1 MQKITPFLWFDTQAE
16 DAMKF
21 YTSVFKNSKAGVVT
35 HYGEAGPA
43 PKGTVMTASFELEG
57 LQFTTLNGGPHVQ
70 FNHAISMLI
79 TCGSQEEV
87 DYYWDRLGAGGKV
100 MECGWVTD
108 KFGVTWQVIPAVLME
123 LLSDPDREKANRV
136 MQAMLQMVKIDIAT
150 LQQAAKG

>member
-43 PKGTVMTASFELEG
+43 LKGTVMTASFELEG
-57 LQFTTLNGGPHVQ
+57 LQFTALNGGPHVQ

-79 TCGSQEEV
+79 TCESQEEV

-108 KFGVTWQVIPAVLME
+108 KFGVAWQVIPAVLME
-123 LLSDPDREKANRV
+123 LLRDPDREKANRV